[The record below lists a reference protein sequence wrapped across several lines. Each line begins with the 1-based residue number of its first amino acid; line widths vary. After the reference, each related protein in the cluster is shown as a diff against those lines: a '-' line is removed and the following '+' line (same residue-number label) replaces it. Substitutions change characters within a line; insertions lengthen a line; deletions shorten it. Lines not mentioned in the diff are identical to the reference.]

1 MLFRS
6 SLIFNSTTGGSAS
19 QFWIGRGGVTGSGTL
34 AFYAPTNYG
43 LEFGL
48 ANGCKFYL
56 DTSGNINMM
65 SGVKILNS
73 SGRQILGQSGSILQV
88 QSARTGQY
96 FTSSSTGWT
105 DITGLSVNITPTS
118 TSSKIYLMLS
128 FGRATTQAYNLD
140 MCCGIRVLANGADT
154 LNINGDSDGS
164 RPKIAM
170 NTQGTAF
177 NADHSQGGFTVSSL
191 ESPGTTST
199 ITYKAQVLCQAAAN
213 PFIMNGVPNNG
224 NTGNIYHSRGS
235 SSITAWEI
243 AQ

>member
-1 MLFRS
+1 MFIFFS
-6 SLIFNSTTGGSAS
+6 SICFINLTKYKFQPNTVFCH
-19 QFWIGRGGVTGSGTL
+19 FW
-34 AFYAPTNYG
+34 N
-43 LEFGL
+43 
-48 ANGCKFYL
+48 N
-56 DTSGNINMM
+56 
-65 SGVKILNS
+65 NS
-73 SGRQILGQSGSILQV
+73 SYGTILGADGGIGV
-88 QSARTGQY
+88 RFADNSA
-96 FTSSSTGWT
+96 
-105 DITGLSVNITPTS
+105 
-118 TSSKIYLMLS
+118 
-128 FGRATTQAYNLD
+128 
-140 MCCGIRVLANGADT
+140 